1 MGASVPKAQ
10 APFQGNTMPLSAPSA
25 MGASVPKAQAPFQG
39 DNMPLSAPKMG
50 DTMSVATPKN
60 PAINL
65 GALAAPLLAQTQ
77 SPLGSLPTSLPPSG
91 AMIPPPPPP
100 PGQPQAFPLGGTQS
114 ASAPS
119 GMSMAWGGF
128 QASPGAWGAFP
139 MPWMTGQVPMGM
151 PSGFPA
157 MTAWGSHTNPAA
169 ATSIPGATS
178 VGRPRFG

>member
-1 MGASVPKAQ
+1 MQ
-10 APFQGNTMPLSAPSA
+10 A
-25 MGASVPKAQAPFQG
+25 
-39 DNMPLSAPKMG
+39 
-50 DTMSVATPKN
+50 
-60 PAINL
+60 
-65 GALAAPLLAQTQ
+65 
-77 SPLGSLPTSLPPSG
+77 
-91 AMIPPPPPP
+91 
-100 PGQPQAFPLGGTQS
+100 

-157 MTAWGSHTNPAA
+157 MPAWGSHTNPAA

-178 VGRPRFG
+178 VGRPRFGAPLGTPWQQ